1 MSFIL
6 NIESSSTNCSVSLT
20 KNGDLISTKENNDE
34 KYSHSTKLH
43 SFINEVISDSKI
55 TINELSAIAVSKGPG
70 SYTGL
75 RIGVAAAKGLCFS
88 LDIPL
93 ISVSTLLILSKQI
106 KISSGLILPVLD
118 ARRNEVYS
126 AIYDA
131 NYKLVKKESPKL
143 IDSKSFENF
152 SNDNQLYFIGSGQ
165 QKCREL
171 IKSNNNLI
179 FHNNESLPSSKEMAD
194 ISYQK
199 FISSDF
205 EDLAYFEPA
214 YLKNFILDSVN
225 R

>member
-20 KNGDLISTKENNDE
+20 KNGDLISIKENNDE

-55 TINELSAIAVSKGPG
+55 TINELSAIAVSRGPG

-179 FHNNESLPSSKEMAD
+179 FHNKETLPSSKEMAD

>member
-20 KNGDLISTKENNDE
+20 KNGDLISIKENNDE

-106 KISSGLILPVLD
+106 KISSGLILPVLA

-131 NYKLVKKESPKL
+131 NYKLVNKESPEL

-179 FHNNESLPSSKEMAD
+179 FHNKETLPSSKEMAD

>member
-20 KNGDLISTKENNDE
+20 KNGDLISIKENNDE

-55 TINELSAIAVSKGPG
+55 TINELSAIAISRGPG

-106 KISSGLILPVLD
+106 KISSGLIIPVLD

-131 NYKLVKKESPKL
+131 NYKLVKKESPEL
-143 IDSKSFENF
+143 IDSKSFDNF
-152 SNDNQLYFIGSGQ
+152 SKDNQLYFLGSGQ

-171 IKSNNNLI
+171 IQSNNNLI
-179 FHNNESLPSSKEMAD
+179 FHNKETLPSSKEMAN

>member
-20 KNGDLISTKENNDE
+20 KNGDLISIKENNDE

-131 NYKLVKKESPKL
+131 NYKLVKKESPEL

-179 FHNNESLPSSKEMAD
+179 FHNKETLPSSKEMAD

>member
-20 KNGDLISTKENNDE
+20 KNGDLISIKENNDE

>member
-6 NIESSSTNCSVSLT
+6 NIESSSTICSVSLT
-20 KNGDLISTKENNDE
+20 KNGDLISIKENNDE

-179 FHNNESLPSSKEMAD
+179 FHNKETLPSSKEMAD

>member
-20 KNGDLISTKENNDE
+20 KNGDLISIKENNDE

-93 ISVSTLLILSKQI
+93 ISVSTLLILSKLI

>member
-20 KNGDLISTKENNDE
+20 KNGDLISIKENNDE

-152 SNDNQLYFIGSGQ
+152 SNDNKLYFIGSGQ

>member
-20 KNGDLISTKENNDE
+20 KNGDLISIKENNDE

-55 TINELSAIAVSKGPG
+55 TINELSAIAISRGPG

-106 KISSGLILPVLD
+106 KISSGLIIPVLD

-131 NYKLVKKESPKL
+131 NYKLVKKESPEL

-171 IKSNNNLI
+171 IQSNNNLI
-179 FHNNESLPSSKEMAD
+179 FHNKETLPSSKEMAN

-205 EDLAYFEPA
+205 EELAYFEPA

>member
-20 KNGDLISTKENNDE
+20 KNGDLISIKENNDE

-179 FHNNESLPSSKEMAD
+179 FHNKETLPSSKEMAD

>member
-1 MSFIL
+1 MSYIL
-6 NIESSSTNCSVSLT
+6 NIESSSTNCSISLS
-20 KNGDLISTKENNDE
+20 KNGELISLKEKNDE

-43 SFINEVISDSKI
+43 SYINEVISDSSI
-55 TINELSAIAVSKGPG
+55 TLKELSAIAVSKGPG

-93 ISVSTLLILSKQI
+93 VSVSTLLVLSKQI
-106 KISSGLILPVLD
+106 KISSGLIIPVLD

-126 AIYDA
+126 AVYDF
-131 NYKLVKKESPKL
+131 NHNLIKKETPEI
-143 IDSKSFENF
+143 IDDNSFKNY
-152 SNDNQLYFIGSGQ
+152 SMDNQIYFIGSGQ

-171 IKSNNNLI
+171 IQSNNNMT
-179 FHNNESLPSSKEMAD
+179 FHDKETLPSSKEMAD

-199 FISSDF
+199 FLNSDF

-214 YLKNFILDSVN
+214 YLKNFILDSVS

>member
-20 KNGDLISTKENNDE
+20 KNGDLISIKENNDE

-55 TINELSAIAVSKGPG
+55 TINELSAIAVSRGPG

-171 IKSNNNLI
+171 IQSNNNLI
-179 FHNNESLPSSKEMAD
+179 FHNKETLPSSKEMAN

-205 EDLAYFEPA
+205 EELAYFEPA

>member
-20 KNGDLISTKENNDE
+20 KNGDLISIKENNDE

-131 NYKLVKKESPKL
+131 NYKLVKKESPEL

-152 SNDNQLYFIGSGQ
+152 ANDNQLYFIGSGQ
-165 QKCREL
+165 QKCKEL

-179 FHNNESLPSSKEMAD
+179 FHNKETLPSSKEMAD

>member
-20 KNGDLISTKENNDE
+20 KNGDLISIKENNDE

-131 NYKLVKKESPKL
+131 NYKLVKKESPEL

-152 SNDNQLYFIGSGQ
+152 SNDNHLYFIGSGQ

-179 FHNNESLPSSKEMAD
+179 FHNKETLPSSKEMAD

-214 YLKNFILDSVN
+214 YLKNFILDSIN

>member
-20 KNGDLISTKENNDE
+20 KNGDLISIKENNDE

-205 EDLAYFEPA
+205 EELAYFEPA

>member
-20 KNGDLISTKENNDE
+20 KNGDLISIKENNDE

-126 AIYDA
+126 TIYDA
-131 NYKLVKKESPKL
+131 NYKLVKKESPEL

-179 FHNNESLPSSKEMAD
+179 FHNKETLPSSKEMAD

>member
-20 KNGDLISTKENNDE
+20 KNGDLISIKENNDE

-43 SFINEVISDSKI
+43 SFINEVIRDSKI
-55 TINELSAIAVSKGPG
+55 TINELSAIAVSRGPG

>member
-20 KNGDLISTKENNDE
+20 KNGDLISIKENNDE

-93 ISVSTLLILSKQI
+93 ISVSTLLVLSKQI
-106 KISSGLILPVLD
+106 KISSGLIIPVLD

>member
-1 MSFIL
+1 MCIRDS
-6 NIESSSTNCSVSLT
+6 
-20 KNGDLISTKENNDE
+20 
-34 KYSHSTKLH
+34 SHSTKLH

-55 TINELSAIAVSKGPG
+55 TINELSAIAVSRGPG

>member
-20 KNGDLISTKENNDE
+20 KNGDLISIKENNDE

-214 YLKNFILDSVN
+214 YLMNFILDSVN

>member
-20 KNGDLISTKENNDE
+20 KNGDLISIKENNDE

-131 NYKLVKKESPKL
+131 NYKLVKKESPEL

-152 SNDNQLYFIGSGQ
+152 SNNNQLYFIGSGQ

-179 FHNNESLPSSKEMAD
+179 FHNKETLPSSKEMAD

>member
-1 MSFIL
+1 MSYIL
-6 NIESSSTNCSVSLT
+6 NIESSSTNCSISLT
-20 KNGDLISTKENNDE
+20 KDGHLLSLVEKNDE

-43 SFINEVISDSKI
+43 SYINEVIGESKI
-55 TINELSAIAVSKGPG
+55 SIKELSAIAVSKGPG

-93 ISVSTLLILSKQI
+93 ISISTLLILSKQI
-106 KISSGLILPVLD
+106 KISSGLIVPVLD
-118 ARRNEVYS
+118 ARRDEVYS
-126 AIYDA
+126 AIYDF
-131 NYKLVKKESPKL
+131 NYKLVKEESPEI
-143 IDSKSFENF
+143 IDNISFDNYSK
-152 SNDNQLYFIGSGQ
+152 DNEIYFIGSGQ
-165 QKCREL
+165 KKCKEL
-171 IKSNNNLI
+171 IESNSNLI
-179 FHNNESLPSSKEMAD
+179 FYNKETYPSSKEMTE

-199 FISSDF
+199 FLSSEF

>member
-1 MSFIL
+1 MSFIP

-20 KNGDLISTKENNDE
+20 KNGGLMSIKENNDE

-171 IKSNNNLI
+171 IQSNNNLI
-179 FHNNESLPSSKEMAD
+179 FHNKETLPSSKEMAD